1 MTLRRWLDKPILNLL
16 FAAGAAYQS
25 MRYLQLMYL
34 GIPLKDVLPILILWI
49 LMTLVWLGRGVWLL
63 LGSKSSTES
72 SAVDSE
78 TEEPPVE

>member
-1 MTLRRWLDKPILNLL
+1 
-16 FAAGAAYQS
+16 
-25 MRYLQLMYL
+25 
-34 GIPLKDVLPILILWI
+34 VLPILILWI